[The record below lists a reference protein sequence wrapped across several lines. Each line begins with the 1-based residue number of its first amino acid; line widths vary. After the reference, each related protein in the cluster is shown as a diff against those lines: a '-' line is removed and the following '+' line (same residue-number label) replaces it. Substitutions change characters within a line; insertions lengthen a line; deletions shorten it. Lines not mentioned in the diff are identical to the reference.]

1 MVKEKIEE
9 LSEAG
14 ALPLY
19 FAALISADALIT
31 VERCETYERD
41 LLETVKE
48 LPKTNLPK
56 EEIEKWIKIGNDGL
70 EIIRRDRETLLQ
82 YMTY

>member
-9 LSEAG
+9 LSEVG